1 MFCPS
6 CAGEYRD
13 GISECGDCHV
23 PLVLELPKGVTRR
36 RIPMFPTMPKTSKR
50 PFLLALMGFDMFS
63 MGGRGTLDSLVSLVK
78 MFAGVQ
84 QGSGLQVREALLGG
98 ISGLAAL
105 SVAYAI
111 WKERTWGR
119 PGLIAIVL
127 LFQIED
133 WLKSPGV
140 HSPRVALLVLLPSTL
155 PTLVFACWYLYVWP
169 NATDYYRRLRD
180 AKEEPPNPTA
190 PADQK
195 ASLPG
200 AEQYQP

>member
-1 MFCPS
+1 MLCPS
-6 CAGEYRD
+6 CGSEYRD

-36 RIPMFPTMPKTSKR
+36 RSPIFPTMPKTSKR
-50 PFLLALMGFDMFS
+50 PFLLAFLGFMLFLV
-63 MGGRGTLDSLVSLVK
+63 GGLGTLDSLVSLVK
-78 MFAGVQ
+78 MFAGVL
-84 QGSGLQVREALLGG
+84 QGSGFQIREALLGG

-119 PGLIAIVL
+119 PALIAVVL
-127 LFQIED
+127 LFYVIEG
-133 WLKSPGV
+133 WLKSPGAN
-140 HSPRVALLVLLPSTL
+140 SPSVALRSVLLPSTL
-155 PTLVFACWYLYVWP
+155 TTLAFTCWYLYVWP
-169 NATDYYRRLRD
+169 NTTDYYRRLRD

-200 AEQYQP
+200 R